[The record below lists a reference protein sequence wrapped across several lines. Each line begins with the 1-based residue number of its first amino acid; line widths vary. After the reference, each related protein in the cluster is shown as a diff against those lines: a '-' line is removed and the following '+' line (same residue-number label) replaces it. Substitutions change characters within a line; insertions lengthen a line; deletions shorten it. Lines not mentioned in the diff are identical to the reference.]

1 MEAGYIRFSGANWRS
16 SKVAEKMFIPV
27 VAAKA
32 MRSGQRLGVHVF
44 YAATMGNHCGNIEKG
59 QPRRVW
65 DQGCIGVASIA
76 GKGNDGAGRL
86 SAIPCRRYDPAA
98 LPSVR
103 RGLLP
108 WRQVISDFRGG

>member
-1 MEAGYIRFSGANWRS
+1 MEAGYVRFSGANWRS

-65 DQGCIGVASIA
+65 DQGCIDVASIA
-76 GKGNDGAGRL
+76 GRGTTARDGALPFHAAAMIPQPCHQFGEDCSHGGRL
-86 SAIPCRRYDPAA
+86 YQI
-98 LPSVR
+98 
-103 RGLLP
+103 
-108 WRQVISDFRGG
+108 FGG